1 MKKKLVLMTSALMA
15 ISLLAGCGNKHVHN
29 WGVVVYEWSTDHKSC
44 TATRVCKDDERHKET
59 ETKDSVYAVTK
70 EAKCEEDG
78 SGRYTV
84 TFDNEGLGIA
94 HFDIT
99 LEAIGHEWGEVTYTW
114 SDDYSSCT
122 ATRVCKNDS
131 NHIESETA
139 DSAYTEIIP
148 ATCDTDGSAVYDVA
162 FENKAFEAQ
171 SHEITLP
178 ATGHSWGTPTYTW
191 SDDYSSCTATRVCKN
206 DSNHIESE
214 TADSA
219 YTEIIP
225 ATCDTDGSAV
235 YDVAFENKAF
245 EAQSHEI
252 TLPATG
258 HSWGTPT
265 YTWSEDN
272 KTCTAK
278 RVCAHDAT
286 HVDTETVN
294 STYVVVEEAKCE
306 EDGTGRYT
314 ADFTKE
320 AFADQTKDIT
330 LEAVGHNLTAHD
342 AHAETCKK
350 AGNSAYWSCER
361 CGKFY
366 SDAEG
371 KNEIKNDSWIIPAH
385 AHDLIH
391 NSAKAAT
398 CYVPGNIE
406 YWVCKECFQYFSDEA
421 CEHPIDQK
429 DVRTPAHHTLT
440 HHEAKN
446 ATRLEDGNIEYWS
459 CDVCGKYFSDEEGK
473 NEIDE
478 ESIIIPAL
486 GTDKSYFNGT
496 FWHDSSFNYTLSF
509 GANNFSNYDIDCE
522 YYFSSF
528 SYDDETKGLSFIVTG
543 VESFG
548 EYPSP
553 YEVGDKISFTY
564 NAEKD
569 VLMFG
574 TIELSKQ

>member
-29 WGVVVYEWSTDHKSC
+29 WGEVVYEWSTDHKSC

-99 LEAIGHEWGEVTYTW
+99 LEAIGHEWGEV
-114 SDDYSSCT
+114 
-122 ATRVCKNDS
+122 
-131 NHIESETA
+131 
-139 DSAYTEIIP
+139 
-148 ATCDTDGSAVYDVA
+148 
-162 FENKAFEAQ
+162 
-171 SHEITLP
+171 
-178 ATGHSWGTPTYTW
+178 TYTW

-459 CDVCGKYFSDEEGK
+459 CDVCGKYFSDEE
-473 NEIDE
+473 
-478 ESIIIPAL
+478 SIIIPAL

-496 FWHDSSFNYTLSF
+496 VWHHGSPGSGYYLYLNYGYFNAYELEY
-509 GANNFSNYDIDCE
+509 N
-522 YYFSSF
+522 YYF
-528 SYDDETKGLSFIVTG
+528 DDFDYNDTTKELSFIVTK
-543 VESFG
+543 VQKFSSN
-548 EYPSP
+548 PSP
-553 YEVGDKISFTY
+553 YGVGDTISFTY

-574 TIELSKQ
+574 TIELSK